1 VFVDC
6 AKRGLTPF
14 GACECHNR
22 GVSGVDDL
30 ALAESLI
37 GYDTSTEEGIRSAVG
52 FLQGWLEGQGIGHSV
67 VEVNGRPAIVAA
79 VGAGPRTLILSSH
92 VDVVPGHPDQFT
104 PLRENGSLYGRGA
117 YDMKGALAAMLAALA
132 DLAPDPAALAGA
144 RVKLLIAPDE
154 ESDAASIDAKATARL
169 ADAGNLG
176 EFAICGEPTDL
187 HIGVQAK
194 GALVVR
200 FDVRGRSAHG
210 STPWLGQNAVLK
222 AIDLYH
228 RIGELPFAS
237 ERSELFEGPSVS
249 LGRIAGGQAVNAVPD
264 HCRMD
269 LDIRHLPTQ
278 DPDDVMRQVRSLD
291 PDATLL
297 YQVPAAQ
304 LNPHNDHVKLLRTVV
319 REHRDGKAIGVG
331 RHGASDAV
339 LFLARGIPSVEFG
352 PAGAGHHGPDEHVDI
367 ASLATYRRILVGF
380 ARALAAAQLG

>member
-1 VFVDC
+1 
-6 AKRGLTPF
+6 
-14 GACECHNR
+14 
-22 GVSGVDDL
+22 
-30 ALAESLI
+30 
-37 GYDTSTEEGIRSAVG
+37 
-52 FLQGWLEGQGIGHSV
+52 
-67 VEVNGRPAIVAA
+67 
-79 VGAGPRTLILSSH
+79 
-92 VDVVPGHPDQFT
+92 VVPGHPDQFT
-104 PLRENGSLYGRGA
+104 PWRENGSLYGRGA

-132 DLAPDPAALAGA
+132 DLAADPAALAGA

-154 ESDAASIDAKATARL
+154 ESDADSIDAKATARL

-269 LDIRHLPTQ
+269 VDIRHLPTQ
-278 DPDDVMRQVRSLD
+278 DPDEVMRQVRTLD
-291 PDATLL
+291 PAATLL

-304 LNPHNDHVKLLRTVV
+304 LNPHNDHVRLLRNVV

-339 LFLARGIPSVEFG
+339 LFLARGIPCVEFG

-367 ASLATYRRILVGF
+367 ASLATYRQILVGF
-380 ARALAAAQLG
+380 ARALAAAEPG